1 MLTSQIRATRLV
13 RGFAVTLG
21 MALAL
26 VSLPWVEGTQ
36 AAESRPMTKPEAL
49 GPRIEKFDA
58 QLRRIDGR
66 IHVEV
71 SARVLPDDAAPA
83 VRPRASD
90 LVLKAN
96 ERVVKPAAYRFDERT
111 GLLTLRLD
119 ASQYAE
125 LSQPLPPPHRFFP
138 QNRGVT
144 GCLLELKASNAQGRS
159 AERKLSLPS
168 PDRLLAHLLGDQG
181 GRAFPAHPA
190 WSDVGGAPGQAAPR
204 IGLRLLRQ
212 VQPPSPVAG
221 ASEAEILGVR
231 GGEIQLF
238 VRGEAGGGRM
248 AMSLADASRARPVPL
263 PAEALLPLAAQ
274 LGDDT
279 YVLGLDTSEPARG
292 ERLAVLEA
300 AGGRRVMLP
309 PVMRGA
315 PAYWAARGG
324 VTFMTGLSLG
334 SVDWAGQHTL
344 IATLATPPQRGDLA
358 AGHLAVTEASPG
370 RLLAVAAGS
379 ASNDGMSTT
388 FLRSALVAA
397 GQIREASW
405 LLDPFGADHSFVEDL
420 RAIAVGGRALAI
432 VSLARADSHAIT
444 TRIFDLADDSGTP
457 ILEMGEPDKRGTA
470 WFWGAALDDGKLYVG
485 RGNGGIAVFQVEAAR

>member
-1 MLTSQIRATRLV
+1 MSTTLRQATRLA
-13 RGFAVTLG
+13 RSRAIRLG
-21 MALAL
+21 TFLAL
-26 VSLPWVEGTQ
+26 VSVPWVERAQ
-36 AAESRPMTKPEAL
+36 AVESRAMTKPEAL

-71 SARVLPDDAAPA
+71 SARVLPDDATPA

-90 LVLKAN
+90 LLLKAN
-96 ERVVKPAAYRFDERT
+96 ERVVKPGAYRFDERT
-111 GLLTLRLD
+111 GFLTLRMD

-138 QNRGVT
+138 QNQGAT

-159 AERKLSLPS
+159 AERKISLPS
-168 PDRLLAHLLGDQG
+168 PERLLAHLLGDRG
-181 GRAFPAHPA
+181 GHTFPAHPA
-190 WSDVGGAPGQAAPR
+190 WSDVGTAPGQAAPR

-212 VQPPSPVAG
+212 VKPTPPVAG
-221 ASEAEILGVR
+221 ACEAEILGVR

-248 AMSLADASRARPVPL
+248 TMDLTDPNRVRPVPS
-263 PAEALLPLAAQ
+263 PAEAFLPLAAH
-274 LGDDT
+274 LGDDA
-279 YVLGLDTSEPARG
+279 YVLGLDTSEPAGG

-300 AGGRRVMLP
+300 ASGRRVLLP
-309 PVMRGA
+309 HVTRGV

-334 SVDWAGQHTL
+334 SVDWAGQHSVL
-344 IATLATPPQRGDLA
+344 ATLATPPQRGDLGA
-358 AGHLAVTEASPG
+358 SHLAVTEASPG

-388 FLRSALVAA
+388 FLRSAVVAA
-397 GQIREASW
+397 GQIREAAW
-405 LLDPFGADHSFVEDL
+405 LLDPFGTDHPFVEDL

-432 VSLARADSHAIT
+432 VSLARADSRAIA

-457 ILEMGEPDKRGTA
+457 ILEMGEPDARGST

-485 RGNGGIAVFQVEAAR
+485 RGNGGIAVFQVEAVR